1 MSCIH
6 CIKYIM
12 FINRVGIYRHNIIG
26 DTRSTAA
33 YGVQTADVRLFV
45 YFSEYTTLSKIK
57 YLY

>member
-1 MSCIH
+1 
-6 CIKYIM
+6 M
-12 FINRVGIYRHNIIG
+12 FINRVGIHRHNIIG